1 MSVNKA
7 KEVRA
12 VAALMTEPSY
22 TAAAEK
28 AGIARDTLGRW
39 LKKPSFQKLYRQ
51 ARNEAVS
58 FATMQLRRDM
68 TLAAHT
74 LAEIAGDKK
83 AQAMAR
89 VVAAQTILNYA
100 MRADENDELA
110 ARMDELE
117 QQLTK
122 AAHKNAI

>member
-28 AGIARDTLGRW
+28 AGITRDTLRRW
-39 LKKPSFQKLYRQ
+39 LKKPGFQNLYRQ

-58 FATMQLRRDM
+58 LATTQLRRDM

-74 LAEIAGDKK
+74 LAEIVGDKK

-100 MRADENDELA
+100 MRAAENDELA

>member
-1 MSVNKA
+1 
-7 KEVRA
+7 
-12 VAALMTEPSY
+12 
-22 TAAAEK
+22 
-28 AGIARDTLGRW
+28 
-39 LKKPSFQKLYRQ
+39 
-51 ARNEAVS
+51 
-58 FATMQLRRDM
+58 M

-74 LAEIAGDKK
+74 LAEIVGDKK

-100 MRADENDELA
+100 MRAAENDELA